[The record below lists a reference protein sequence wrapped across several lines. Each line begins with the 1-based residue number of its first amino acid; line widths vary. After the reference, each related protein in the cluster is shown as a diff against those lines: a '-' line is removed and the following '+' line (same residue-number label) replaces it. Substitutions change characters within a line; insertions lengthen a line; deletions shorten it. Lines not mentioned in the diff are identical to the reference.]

1 MNILLQ
7 RARRLFNANNGFILP
22 TVLIVSVIMMSA
34 LMMSLS
40 VVWSSRQSL
49 KNQFDLQNAR
59 NASISGINVADGC
72 RYGDILISD
81 TVSASSSPL
90 GTADCGITN
99 SSASTNFLILKQTYG
114 NAASSFGFKA
124 TYLKNSNDIP
134 VAITSTSGVKGGSAN
149 SYIKQNTP
157 TDQSQKIGA
166 LPLQRINKFNCPSDS
181 LTRAYDARDN
191 RSYWVKT
198 MADGK
203 CWMLS
208 NLAYGG
214 GGVNTYGDVRTLTDG
229 SSNTSGT
236 ATLPKYYNNV
246 DDKGTFTEEP
256 KNPSTSTNGYGQLG
270 YLYNFCAANGGQ
282 TGNGACSESSSTAV
296 NTGISVCPAGW
307 RLPITGSTGGE
318 FKALNDS
325 INGGSLTSHEKLLSV
340 GLFKHRGAWYKIPA
354 GTWEFSGWGIGYYW
368 SSTQKSVT
376 DGASFKIMP
385 NDIDVNYMY
394 GKMGAFS
401 VRCVVI

>member
-1 MNILLQ
+1 MLMNILLQ

-59 NASISGINVADGC
+59 NASISGINVVDGC

-124 TYLKNSNDIP
+124 TYLKNSND
-134 VAITSTSGVKGGSAN
+134 
-149 SYIKQNTP
+149 
-157 TDQSQKIGA
+157 
-166 LPLQRINKFNCPSDS
+166 
-181 LTRAYDARDN
+181 
-191 RSYWVKT
+191 
-198 MADGK
+198 
-203 CWMLS
+203 
-208 NLAYGG
+208 
-214 GGVNTYGDVRTLTDG
+214 
-229 SSNTSGT
+229 
-236 ATLPKYYNNV
+236 
-246 DDKGTFTEEP
+246 KGTFTEEP
-256 KNPSTSTNGYGQLG
+256 KNPSTSTNGNGQVG

-307 RLPITGSTGGE
+307 RLPITGSTTVY
-318 FKALNDS
+318 F
-325 INGGSLTSHEKLLSV
+325 
-340 GLFKHRGAWYKIPA
+340 
-354 GTWEFSGWGIGYYW
+354 
-368 SSTQKSVT
+368 
-376 DGASFKIMP
+376 
-385 NDIDVNYMY
+385 
-394 GKMGAFS
+394 
-401 VRCVVI
+401 